1 MSRIDTLAKKFDQ
14 HISLPWQ
21 QQLTDTE
28 KTIFL
33 VYPKEEERRL
43 RAQKDL
49 FRQSALAS
57 GHPWEEISLDE
68 FFPEWMAAQEYAPE
82 YYEYPED
89 VRQKLESEFRDAV
102 ADRLREKLASLDTQ
116 SVLAVFGVG
125 ALFGLCHVSAVLEQ
139 LQGTVKGRLVV
150 FFPGSH
156 ERNVYHLLDARDGW
170 GYLASPITLTEESY
184 L

>member
-1 MSRIDTLAKKFDQ
+1 MNRIETLAKKFDQ

-49 FRQSALAS
+49 FRQSSQSA
-57 GHPWEEISLDE
+57 GHPWEEICLDDM
-68 FFPEWMAAQEYAPE
+68 FPDWMAEQEYA
-82 YYEYPED
+82 YDYFEYPSD
-89 VRQKLESEFRDAV
+89 VRQKLETEFRDAV
-102 ADRLREKLASLDTQ
+102 AARLRDKLASMGADA
-116 SVLAVFGVG
+116 VLAVFGVG
-125 ALFGLCHVSAVLEQ
+125 TLFGHCHVSAILES
-139 LQGTVKGRLVV
+139 LHGSVNGRLVV